1 MFDAYLKLLDYFIHP
16 RAKQDI
22 RRHIKIRGMIS
33 LGLIYLFTVLIVSA
47 MSSTPRII
55 HLILVVSLIMSFFA
69 GKYTGW
75 HEHLARGIIV
85 ILSAIIFLL
94 LRRAGS
100 LHTGLSFWVP
110 AIIVAGLFAGGAIF
124 GTILLIVLGSSITG
138 LFYVNILPNIA
149 PEQVEDEL
157 RHFLQ
162 FMLAMLVI
170 YAVAFIYEKANTV
183 LIEIAEKRRRDL
195 ELQKQKTIE
204 ASHLSSL
211 GEMAGGIAHEINNP
225 LAIIR
230 GNAEVLAK
238 LTSHDTQARPRLDK
252 IIATVER
259 IQKIINS
266 MRRLSRQ
273 DYKGD
278 FQNEN
283 LANVIEEVLVFFK
296 EKMRSLG
303 YRIDVELDPS
313 IEASCQRVQ
322 IGQII
327 INLMNNAIDAIQ
339 EQKNE
344 DGWIRLQLEH
354 RDSFAEISIANSG
367 PKIKEELASNLMR
380 PFFTTKPVGKGTGL
394 GLSISKHFAEQH
406 GGELLL
412 DLSQDHTVFILRL
425 PSQRPAQV
433 VGL

>member
-1 MFDAYLKLLDYFIHP
+1 MFDSYLKLLDYFIHP

-33 LGLIYLFTVLIVSA
+33 LGLIYLFTVLIVSP
-47 MSSTPRII
+47 MSSTPKII
-55 HLILVVSLIMSFFA
+55 HLVLIVSLIMSFFA

-75 HEHLARGIIV
+75 HEHLARVIIV
-85 ILSAIIFLL
+85 ILSAIVFFLL
-94 LRRAGS
+94 KRTGN
-100 LHTGLSFWVP
+100 LHTGVSFWVP
-110 AIIVAGLFAGGAIF
+110 AIVVAGLFAGGAVF
-124 GTILLIVLGSSITG
+124 GTILLLVLGSSIIA
-138 LFYVNILPNIA
+138 LFYVEILPNIA
-149 PEQVEDEL
+149 AADAEAEL
-157 RHFLQ
+157 RRFQQ
-162 FMLAMLVI
+162 FILALLVI

-183 LIEIAEKRRRDL
+183 LIDLAEKRRKDL
-195 ELQKQKTIE
+195 ELQKQRTIE

-238 LTSHDTQARPRLDK
+238 LTSHDAQARPRLDK

-266 MRRLSRQ
+266 MRSLSRQ
-273 DYKGD
+273 DYEGD
-278 FQNEN
+278 FQTEN

-303 YRIDVELDPS
+303 YRIDVQLDAS
-313 IEASCQRVQ
+313 IEVNCQRVQ

-344 DGWIRLQLEH
+344 DGWIRLQLER
-354 RDSFAEISIANSG
+354 RDAFAEISIANSG
-367 PKIKEELASNLMR
+367 PTINEELASNLMR

-406 GGELLL
+406 GGQLLL
-412 DLSQDHTVFILRL
+412 DLSSEHTVFILRL

-433 VGL
+433 VGF